1 MFGKHFKI
9 MVVPPEGRQVWSAR
23 VSSAAVAG
31 IAGAVVLFCLLAL
44 GGGVLFWKS
53 AERGIENSRLSEEN
67 LVLKQRL
74 QSIEGT
80 ITDLRA
86 SIERNS
92 EFQRK
97 AQMLADFETIDDDSR
112 KMGIGGPV
120 YPARDPLG
128 QYDLK
133 TAELALD
140 VETSL
145 EELEMQC
152 AVQEESFDIILAGL
166 EEQKEKWA
174 HIPSI
179 NPVPEGWTSSGFGKR
194 KDPFTNKEAMHLGL
208 DFSAPTGTPIYA
220 TADGVVKSAGRQ
232 REYGLTVEID
242 HGNGIVTRYAHNKKL
257 EVKRGQKVERGQ
269 LIARV
274 GKTGRATAPHMH
286 YEVRIDGSP
295 VNPWRYILTADVIV
309 D

>member
-1 MFGKHFKI
+1 MFGKQFTI
-9 MVVPPEGRQVWSAR
+9 MIMPNEGRQVWSTR
-23 VSSAAVAG
+23 VSGRVIGLVAG
-31 IAGAVVLFCLLAL
+31 AAVLFCILAL
-44 GGGVLFWKS
+44 SGSILFWKS
-53 AERGIENSRLSEEN
+53 AERGVENSRLSEEN
-67 LVLKQRL
+67 VILKRRL
-74 QSIEGT
+74 QSFQGT
-80 ITDLRA
+80 IADLRE

-97 AQMLADFETIDDDSR
+97 AQMLADFETIDDDSK

-120 YPARDPLG
+120 YPGKDPLG
-128 QYDLK
+128 QYDLN
-133 TAELALD
+133 TAALALD
-140 VETSL
+140 IETSL
-145 EELEMQC
+145 EELEMRC
-152 AVQEESFDIILAGL
+152 AVQEDSFDAILAGL

-179 NPVPEGWTSSGFGKR
+179 NPVPAGWTSSGFGKR
-194 KDPFTNKEAMHLGL
+194 VDPFTNKEAMHLGL

-257 EVKRGQKVERGQ
+257 EVKRGQKVARGQ

-286 YEVRIDGSP
+286 YEVRVDGSP